1 MATIFTKSKNGYF
14 GEEKG
19 DKHAFG
25 GQYIPEIL
33 LPALK
38 ELEKAYSNIFKSK
51 AKKKN

>member
-1 MATIFTKSKNGYF
+1 MAKMFIESKRGYF

-38 ELEKAYSNIFKSK
+38 EVHPL
-51 AKKKN
+51 KNT